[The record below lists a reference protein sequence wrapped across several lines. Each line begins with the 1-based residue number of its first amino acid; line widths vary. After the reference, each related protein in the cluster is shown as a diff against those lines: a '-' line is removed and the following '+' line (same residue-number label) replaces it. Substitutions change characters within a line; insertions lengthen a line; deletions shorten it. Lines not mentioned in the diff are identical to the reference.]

1 MLFIARNETLNFI
14 FSFSIR
20 KKNAILFISIKC
32 QSNEALFQ
40 EDSYQIIIIL
50 IMKQERNK
58 IECISES

>member
-40 EDSYQIIIIL
+40 EDSYQIIIL